1 MFPYKD
7 DNPTIRTPVATFA
20 VIAIN
25 TLVWVL
31 LQGMG
36 TEPQLSQ
43 SVCQFGLVPGEV
55 LGRLPP
61 GTPVPG
67 GIDGCVTGAGHSWF
81 TVISSMFMHGGWL
94 HLIGNMWF
102 LWVFGNNIE
111 DSMGR
116 VRFVIFYLTTGLV
129 AAATQAL
136 MNPGSAIPMVGASG
150 AISGV
155 MGAYIV
161 LYPRVRVHLLIFLG
175 IFITRIAVPAFWM
188 LGYWFLLQLL
198 GGLPSV
204 AREGGGVAFFAH
216 AGGFVAGMLLVNL
229 FKNPKLVAQRMAYN
243 LP

>member
-7 DNPTIRTPVATFA
+7 DNPTIATPFSTFVLIGA
-20 VIAIN
+20 NV
-25 TLVWVL
+25 LVWVL

-36 TEPQLSQ
+36 TEPTLSM
-43 SVCQFGLVPGEV
+43 SVCKLGLIPGEV

-61 GTPVPG
+61 GTRVPG
-67 GIDGCVTGAGHSWF
+67 AIDGCVPGSPTAWLTPF
-81 TVISSMFMHGGWL
+81 SSMFMHGGWL

-102 LWVFGNNIE
+102 LWVFGNNVE

-116 VRFVIFYLTTGLV
+116 IRFVLFYLLTGLA
-129 AAATQAL
+129 AAATQAFI
-136 MNPGSAIPMVGASG
+136 NPSSAIPMVGASG

-161 LYPRVRVHLLIFLG
+161 LYPRVRVHMLVFLG
-175 IFITRIAVPAFWM
+175 IFITRIAVPAVFM

-198 GGLPSV
+198 GGLPSL
-204 AREGGGVAFFAH
+204 ARESGGVAFFAH
-216 AGGFVAGMLLVNL
+216 AGGFIAGMLLIFV
-229 FKNPKLVAQRMAYN
+229 FKDPRLIRQRLAYN

>member
-7 DNPTIRTPVATFA
+7 DNPTVRTPVATF
-20 VIAIN
+20 VLIAIN
-25 TLVWVL
+25 VLVWVL
-31 LQGMG
+31 LQGLG

-67 GIDGCVTGAGHSWF
+67 GIDGCVTGAGHSWLS
-81 TVISSMFMHGGWL
+81 VLSSMFMHGGWL

-116 VRFVIFYLTTGLV
+116 IRFVVFYLTTGLV

-136 MNPGSAIPMVGASG
+136 MNPSSAIPMVGASG

-155 MGAYIV
+155 MGAYII
-161 LYPRVRVHLLIFLG
+161 LYPRVRVHLVIFLG
-175 IFITRIAVPAFWM
+175 IFITRVAVPAFWM
-188 LGYWFLLQLL
+188 LGYWFLLQIL

-229 FKNPKLVAQRMAYN
+229 FKNPKLVAQRLALN